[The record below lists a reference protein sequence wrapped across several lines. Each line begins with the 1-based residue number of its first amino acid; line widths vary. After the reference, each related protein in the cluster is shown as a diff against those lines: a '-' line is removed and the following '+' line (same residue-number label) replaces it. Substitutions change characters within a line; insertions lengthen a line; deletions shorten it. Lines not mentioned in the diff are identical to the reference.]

1 MMMMM
6 MIFLNEHILLI
17 TVPTIKILFTIN
29 SIKKKLFLQTT
40 DHKHFRLKKT
50 LS

>member
-29 SIKKKLFLQTT
+29 SIKKKTIPSNNWSQ
-40 DHKHFRLKKT
+40 T
-50 LS
+50 LSFKKNT

>member
-1 MMMMM
+1 MMMM

-29 SIKKKLFLQTT
+29 S
-40 DHKHFRLKKT
+40 LKKT
-50 LS
+50 IPSNNCLQILS